1 VNDGLLGPLEGLDG
15 APDEVLSAGRQDL
28 EPNIVGYGSR
38 GLDQAPGEVEVGLR
52 CRGEGHL
59 NLLVAKIAQQA
70 EVLPLLVS
78 VHGVNQAL
86 VAVPKVCRQPSR
98 GLVDGLAGPLAV
110 GEVERGEL
118 LVLLGGV
125 LEHRHLGG
133 WCGDGRIRETS
144 R

>member
-1 VNDGLLGPLEGLDG
+1 MDNGLLGPLEGLDG

-59 NLLVAKIAQQA
+59 DLLVAEIAQQA

-78 VHGVNQAL
+78 VLSSVGSANQ
-86 VAVPKVCRQPSR
+86 
-98 GLVDGLAGPLAV
+98 
-110 GEVERGEL
+110 L
-118 LVLLGGV
+118 LRASSNKLP
-125 LEHRHLGG
+125 
-133 WCGDGRIRETS
+133 
-144 R
+144 